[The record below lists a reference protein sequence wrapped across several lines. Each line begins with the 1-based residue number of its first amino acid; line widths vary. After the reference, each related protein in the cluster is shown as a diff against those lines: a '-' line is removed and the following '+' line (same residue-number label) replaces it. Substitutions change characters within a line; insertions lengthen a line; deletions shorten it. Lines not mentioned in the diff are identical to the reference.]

1 MRSGLLRDFW
11 GTFRAGPKDDNIQSR
26 YFAIL
31 KAAYFA
37 ENFAVFARNFPY
49 FFICNSSVRLHLHF
63 GVILALNV

>member
-1 MRSGLLRDFW
+1 MYNNCYSLARVW
-11 GTFRAGPKDDNIQSR
+11 AACGPKDDNIQSR

-49 FFICNSSVRLHLHF
+49 FLFVIQVYVF
-63 GVILALNV
+63 TYILA